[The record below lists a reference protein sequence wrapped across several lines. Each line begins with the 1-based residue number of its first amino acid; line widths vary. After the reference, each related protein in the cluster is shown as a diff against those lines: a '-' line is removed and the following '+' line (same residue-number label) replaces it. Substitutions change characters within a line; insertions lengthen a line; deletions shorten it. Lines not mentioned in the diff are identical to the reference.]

1 MKYALI
7 SEEQIKQIK
16 WVLDNILTPQSLEPL
31 NPYAVMQ
38 TLSVLRSLK
47 PQEPVAYGLETDSG
61 DVIDCITPAIY
72 HDNNGEYTI
81 PLFALEQT

>member
-7 SEEQIKQIK
+7 SEEQIKHIK

-47 PQEPVAYGLETDSG
+47 PSEPVAWMNQTASYFQRADSSTEYGS
-61 DVIDCITPAIY
+61 
-72 HDNNGEYTI
+72 HTI
-81 PLFALEQT
+81 PVFALEQT